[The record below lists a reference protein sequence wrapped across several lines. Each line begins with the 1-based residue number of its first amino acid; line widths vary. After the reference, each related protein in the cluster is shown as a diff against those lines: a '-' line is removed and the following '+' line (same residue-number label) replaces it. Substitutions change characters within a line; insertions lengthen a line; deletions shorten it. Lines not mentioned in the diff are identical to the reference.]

1 MKNLRYISAVV
12 LSAVVMF
19 ASAQEVKK
27 DYSDYQPKSGDLGIS
42 INAVPLLKYC
52 GNMFN
57 GTTDNTLN
65 NFGGQPLLNHDVR
78 DLDFLRDDLLSI
90 SMKYMVTDK
99 FATRVNVGFWY
110 SFDNMREYT
119 IDDAA
124 LAADPFSQAKVIDSR
139 RLSNLSLSFFAGG
152 EYRIGKGSV
161 QGIFGGGLT
170 YMCDIIKYKY
180 SWGNAITEI
189 NQNPTT
195 SITDQPILP
204 DRSGIKNPRYLSR
217 NDMGNHY
224 VGLTGFVGIEW
235 FVAPK
240 ISLGGE
246 VNLSILGG
254 IYGKEYFVA
263 EGYSTITGK
272 CEQWF
277 EKKSPVSTSFDI
289 CTGNVGANL
298 SVNFYITR

>member
-19 ASAQEVKK
+19 ASAQEAKK
-27 DYSDYQPKSGDLGIS
+27 DFSDYQPKSGDLGIS

-52 GNMFN
+52 GNLFN
-57 GTTDNTLN
+57 GTTN
-65 NFGGQPLLNHDVR
+65 NRLTDFGGQPLLNDDVR
-78 DLDFLRDDLLSI
+78 DLPSLHDDLLSI

-110 SFDNMREYT
+110 SYSNDRKYS

-139 RLSNLSLSFFAGG
+139 RVSTLSLSFFAGG
-152 EYRIGKGSV
+152 EYRIGKGRV

-170 YMCDIIKYKY
+170 YVCLTNRINY

-189 NQNPTT
+189 NQNPTSNNEDAVT
-195 SITDQPILP
+195 LP
-204 DRSGIKNPRYLSR
+204 SRSGIVNPRYLSR
-217 NDMGNHY
+217 NLGGDHY

-240 ISLGGE
+240 ISFGGE
-246 VNLSILGG
+246 VNLSVLGG
-254 IYGKEYFVA
+254 IYGKKYFLA

-277 EKKSPVSTSFDI
+277 EKTSPVSTSFDLF
-289 CTGNVGANL
+289 TGNVGANL